1 MEKVQPVLAEKYK
14 MKQGKISS
22 LTLSGGGWGWEGG
35 AFMFHVPKISRF
47 AVLISFMVV

>member
-22 LTLSGGGWGWEGG
+22 LTLSGGGWWWDGG
-35 AFMFHVPKISRF
+35 FYVPC
-47 AVLISFMVV
+47 A

>member
-22 LTLSGGGWGWEGG
+22 LTLSGGGG
-35 AFMFHVPKISRF
+35 AFMFHVPKISWF

>member
-22 LTLSGGGWGWEGG
+22 LTLSGGVWGGSGG
-35 AFMFHVPKISRF
+35 FYVPC
-47 AVLISFMVV
+47 A